1 VFRLREDN
9 HYFMLESISPE
20 ENVGMEVFTV
30 SEKPFVLEEA
40 ESSHWKEPPRYELE
54 SDDSKE

>member
-1 VFRLREDN
+1 
-9 HYFMLESISPE
+9 MLESISPE